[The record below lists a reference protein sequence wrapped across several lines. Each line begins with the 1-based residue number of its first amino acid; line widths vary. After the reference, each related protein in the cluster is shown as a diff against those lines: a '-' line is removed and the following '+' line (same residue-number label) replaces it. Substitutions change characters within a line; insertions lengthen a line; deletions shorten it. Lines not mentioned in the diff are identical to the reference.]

1 LLQDGSITFDL
12 RNLAAKLSAQIY
24 AQAGDK
30 LVALNKFPKAPGR
43 LHGLTGSEGLARS
56 AA

>member
-1 LLQDGSITFDL
+1 MDKRTSCV
-12 RNLAAKLSAQIY
+12 AATSNELSAQIY

-43 LHGLTGSEGLARS
+43 LHGLTGSAGLARS